1 MKNSIITKEDIEK
14 IRSVS
19 ELNDWIDKKHSQI
32 SNSKNATES
41 CRLRKGLFK
50 EFIEES
56 TPLNIF
62 CKQYFTPNPN
72 QLVKQT
78 IGDQNYDA
86 ELIDSSD
93 IDFKYIEITQ
103 AHEGKDDF
111 YRRWH
116 LNEYGHANALG
127 RVVQNKPIEKSK
139 IKNEA
144 VDHATIVHNEIQRI
158 NRAINKKLDK
168 DYNDKTAL
176 VVVCDNTGIAFKDE
190 SDIYQLKAHL
200 KSNFIGKIN
209 IFCKV
214 FVVSWN
220 GDLFIELDKL

>member
-1 MKNSIITKEDIEK
+1 M
-14 IRSVS
+14 
-19 ELNDWIDKKHSQI
+19 
-32 SNSKNATES
+32 
-41 CRLRKGLFK
+41 
-50 EFIEES
+50 
-56 TPLNIF
+56 
-62 CKQYFTPNPN
+62 
-72 QLVKQT
+72 
-78 IGDQNYDA
+78 
-86 ELIDSSD
+86 
-93 IDFKYIEITQ
+93 
-103 AHEGKDDF
+103 
-111 YRRWH
+111 
-116 LNEYGHANALG
+116 
-127 RVVQNKPIEKSK
+127 
-139 IKNEA
+139 
-144 VDHATIVHNEIQRI
+144 HNEIQRI